1 MGGQDFFANGAPRRS
16 LAGVFLKSIQPAVQ
30 LGVVLRAKADR
41 GDFSGNGVPQILDEL
56 DFLGN
61 RELF

>member
-16 LAGVFLKSIQPAVQ
+16 VAGAFLKSIQPAVQ
-30 LGVVLRAKADR
+30 LGDVLRGKADR
-41 GDFSGNGVPQILDEL
+41 GGFSGNGDPQILEDL